1 MIPMQVR
8 YSYLEQQFSDCEEL
22 WAELKKF
29 VKTGDFTL
37 GYPLVEFENAFANLI
52 GTNYAIGVNSGTDAI
67 KLSLKALDIGI
78 GDQVV
83 TAANTFVATVGA
95 IAEIGATP
103 VFVDCDDTFCLDT
116 SKLED
121 AITEN
126 TKAILPVH
134 YTGYMTNMVALKP
147 IADKYNL
154 PVIEDAC
161 QAILGDIDGRR
172 AGTWGLSGAFSL
184 HPLKNLN
191 VWSDG
196 GVIVTDSDH
205 FASHLRLLRNHGL
218 SDRDTG
224 E

>member
-1 MIPMQVR
+1 MCIR
-8 YSYLEQQFSDCEEL
+8 DR
-22 WAELKKF
+22 
-29 VKTGDFTL
+29 
-37 GYPLVEFENAFANLI
+37 
-52 GTNYAIGVNSGTDAI
+52 
-67 KLSLKALDIGI
+67 
-78 GDQVV
+78 
-83 TAANTFVATVGA
+83 
-95 IAEIGATP
+95 
-103 VFVDCDDTFCLDT
+103 
-116 SKLED
+116 
-121 AITEN
+121 N

-196 GVIVTDSDH
+196 GVIVTDSQD
-205 FASHLRLLRNHGL
+205 LYEKLNLLRNHGL
-218 SDRDTG
+218 SDRDTVQILG
-224 E
+224 YNSRLDTFQAVVGNWLIPKAKDIAEKRIVNAKY